1 MSIGLISE
9 NKIREQL
16 RKELNKD
23 IKKFL
28 DNGGKITRCGFD
40 DHEGFEPI
48 FGRFTP
54 SKTSYKWLPK
64 EEK

>member
-9 NKIREQL
+9 NKIREKL
-16 RKELNKD
+16 RKELNED

-40 DHEGFEPI
+40 EKNFEPI

-54 SKTSYKWLPK
+54 SKTCYKWLPK